1 MAPILSKAVPPA
13 QLRPEDAQ
21 KIAVR
26 KAKPFL
32 DALLQIVQAS
42 LQTGAVVVSEAQ
54 AAGSQLGRLV
64 DKAVHGAAHLLQG
77 LCCLDLQKFTRGPE
91 RPALQSQLPI
101 MFVLGLLAMLY
112 NAYVF
117 AYMPAAGLAINS
129 TESIFF
135 HAFVFLTLASFA
147 QAAKTD
153 PGDIPQGTEWRDRD
167 HPPRGASESK
177 KFSEEP
183 RWCRKSQAYKP
194 DRAHF
199 DRVMQRVVLRMDHH
213 CPWLGNTIGWAN
225 HKYFYLFL
233 AYTNAACALLGIG
246 VLELLINA
254 TLPALTTFLL
264 IGTEAVTFLLSTILV
279 PFLLF
284 HTWLIARNM
293 TTIEFCSS
301 FKKGADDEGP
311 PENPYDMGIISNISS
326 VLGSNPLIWWAPVGG
341 PPGDGVHFPRRGS
354 TQANSARQNAA
365 ENDDPEAAH
374 PAGPSG
380 DAEEEEEAYDGSVY
394 AEQQVEEGCGGFLV
408 WLDAAEFTDDLRV
421 GCEFIG
427 ETVEEAALSFFSLC
441 KGRSKRRKGSQR
453 VSSRSNIRLV
463 PVLGGG
469 ESASESASS
478 CSGSSKRSSG
488 RSSAEQGEAFFNM

>member
-1 MAPILSKAVPPA
+1 MAPIYSKAVPPA
-13 QLRPEDAQ
+13 QLRPEDAK

-42 LQTGAVVVSEAQ
+42 LETGAVVVSEVQ
-54 AAGSQLGRLV
+54 GAGSELGRLV

-77 LCCLDLQKFTRGPE
+77 LCCFDLQKFTRGPE
-91 RPALQSQLPI
+91 RPALQSQLPSF
-101 MFVLGLLAMLY
+101 FVLGLLAMLY
-112 NAYVF
+112 NAFVF
-117 AYMPAAGLAINS
+117 AYMPAAGLALNS

-135 HAFVFLTLASFA
+135 HAFVFLTLASFT

-153 PGDIPQGTEWRDRD
+153 PGGIPEGPEWRSRD
-167 HPPRGASESK
+167 CPPRAASESK

-199 DRVMQRVVLRMDHH
+199 DRALNRVVLRMDHH

-233 AYTNAACALLGIG
+233 AYTNAACALLGVG

-293 TTIEFCSS
+293 TTIEFCAS
-301 FKKGADDEGP
+301 FNKSDGDEGP
-311 PENPYDMGIISNISS
+311 PENPYDVGIFSNISS

-341 PPGDGVHFPRRGS
+341 PLGDGIHFHRRGGS
-354 TQANSARQNAA
+354 QASSARQNAA
-365 ENDDPEAAH
+365 ENADPEAAH
-374 PAGPSG
+374 PAGLSG
-380 DAEEEEEAYDGSVY
+380 DDEEAYDSTVY
-394 AEQQVEEGCGGFLV
+394 AEQQAEEGCGGFLV

-427 ETVEEAALSFFSLC
+427 ETVEDAALSFLSLC
-441 KGRSKRRKGSQR
+441 KGRNRHRKGSRHR
-453 VSSRSNIRLV
+453 VSNKSNIRLV
-463 PVLGGG
+463 PMLGGG
-469 ESASESASS
+469 ESASDTASS
-478 CSGSSKRSSG
+478 CSRSST
-488 RSSAEQGEAFFNM
+488 RSSVEQGEAFFNM